1 MADGF
6 ANGTPGQRLR
16 EAREA
21 RGADLQ
27 TAHEGTKIPIRLLEA
42 IERDE
47 YHKLSGPLYARSF
60 LRNYASWAGL
70 DAEEILRGY
79 ESVAGGTTSAG
90 GDEMVWSEDQ
100 VQVRRVSSSVRRDVF
115 IGIAVVVALA
125 LIAWGV
131 WSLMSGRD
139 DPDQAALG
147 AVSLASDQ
155 PASDVHEP
163 VPLDDARDAAGAAE
177 PRPRPTSRP
186 PDRAETR
193 AERLGRLDADSLM
206 VGLLPAGPAEQA
218 TPPLPEAIAA
228 GQDVPFRPGT
238 PTSLVLRVLLPAPTN
253 CSVRCDDQKTARPVV
268 WPEQP
273 RPLPTEGLEPGVA
286 YAVSDGYAVYWGAR
300 DTFMLTLGDLSG
312 ARASLNGADLP
323 VDRWQTGEPV
333 ELDQHMLQRLGG

>member
-6 ANGTPGQRLR
+6 ASGTPGQRLR

-60 LRNYASWAGL
+60 LRNYASWVGL

-79 ESVAGGTTSAG
+79 ESVAGGTASAG

-131 WSLMSGRD
+131 WSLMKGGEEPGGAARGAAAVVSEQPVAVD
-139 DPDQAALG
+139 QQAAPPDEG
-147 AVSLASDQ
+147 PEVTEIAQ
-155 PASDVHEP
+155 P
-163 VPLDDARDAAGAAE
+163 VPRPAAAPA
-177 PRPRPTSRP
+177 
-186 PDRAETR
+186 DRTETR
-193 AERLGRLDADSLM
+193 EQRLGRLSADSLM
-206 VGLLPAGPAEQA
+206 VGMLPDGPGEQPTVA
-218 TPPLPEAIAA
+218 LPEAMSA
-228 GQDVPFRPGT
+228 GQDVPFRSGT
-238 PTSLVLRVLLPAPTN
+238 PSSLVLRVLLPAPTN
-253 CSVRCDDQKTARPVV
+253 CSVRCDDQKSARPVV
-268 WPEQP
+268 WPDQP
-273 RPLPTEGLEPGVA
+273 RPLPDTGIEPGVA
-286 YAVSDGYAVYWGAR
+286 YAVRGGYAIYWGAR
-300 DTFMLTLGDLSG
+300 DTFTLTLGDLRDAG
-312 ARASLNGADLP
+312 ASLNGSDLP
-323 VDRWQTGEPV
+323 VDRWQTGQPV
-333 ELDQHMLQRLGG
+333 VLDQHTLQRLGG